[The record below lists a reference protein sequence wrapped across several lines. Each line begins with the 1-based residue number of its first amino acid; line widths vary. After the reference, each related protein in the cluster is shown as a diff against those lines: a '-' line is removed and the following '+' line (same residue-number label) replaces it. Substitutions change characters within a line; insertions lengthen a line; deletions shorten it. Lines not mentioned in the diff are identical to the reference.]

1 VFASYIDWRAEHPSD
16 DIMTELLTAEFA
28 DETGVT
34 RRLRRDELLLYLQ
47 VIATAGSETTTRL
60 LGWAG
65 KVLAEHP
72 NQRRDLVNNRPL
84 LPAAVEEVLRFE
96 PPAPHVSRYVT
107 RDMEYYGQTVP
118 AGNAMMMIVGAANR
132 DPRRFGQDSET
143 FNIHREPH
151 QHLAFGVGTHF
162 CLGNALARLE
172 GRIALDEILDRFP
185 DWEVDL
191 TNAEL
196 SPTSTVRG
204 WESMPAVLS

>member
-1 VFASYIDWRAEHPSD
+1 
-16 DIMTELLTAEFA
+16 
-28 DETGVT
+28 
-34 RRLRRDELLLYLQ
+34 LRRDELLLYLQ

-72 NQRRDLVNNRPL
+72 DQRREMVNNRAL
-84 LPAAVEEVLRFE
+84 LPAAIEELLRFE
-96 PPAPHVSRYVT
+96 PPAPHISRYIT
-107 RDMEYYGQTVP
+107 RDVTYYGQTVP
-118 AGNAMMMIVGAANR
+118 AGNAMMLLVGAANR
-132 DPRRFGQDSET
+132 DPRRFGIDGES
-143 FNIHREPH
+143 FNIHRPPR
-151 QHLAFGVGTHF
+151 QHLSFGVGTHF

-172 GRIALDEILDRFP
+172 GRIALDEIFDRFP

-196 SPTSTVRG
+196 SPTTTVRG